1 MLCYIV
7 QLDYIYAFT
16 YECSPLMIQTNTD
29 AHAKNCMTPL
39 EEIKIG
45 PSDQSS
51 L

>member
-1 MLCYIV
+1 MFPFN
-7 QLDYIYAFT
+7 DT
-16 YECSPLMIQTNTD
+16 DKTD